1 MDDRYND
8 RLDQRRGGP
17 RRTYA
22 PPPLPYPNPRPID
35 VVYVDFAKHK
45 NVKSKY
51 NNWIEN
57 ATNGVIKSVD
67 LEVDA
72 QTEMIL
78 TSAIYFKGQWL
89 FSFNS
94 TEQNEFTLPNKEK
107 IQVESMKIRKKY
119 HAGRFDNIDAKWA
132 AIPYNSTEALVII
145 LPNEDKTVDE
155 VIAQMDGSEM
165 TEIIDDLAGYGK
177 FRILLIIK
185 SLILKLFQILKVPNK
200 QLAQC
205 YSS

>member
-1 MDDRYND
+1 
-8 RLDQRRGGP
+8 
-17 RRTYA
+17 
-22 PPPLPYPNPRPID
+22 
-35 VVYVDFAKHK
+35 
-45 NVKSKY
+45 
-51 NNWIEN
+51 
-57 ATNGVIKSVD
+57 
-67 LEVDA
+67 
-72 QTEMIL
+72 MIL

-89 FSFNS
+89 FYFNS

-155 VIAQMDGSEM
+155 VINQMDGSEM

-177 FRILLIIK
+177 I
-185 SLILKLFQILKVPNK
+185 
-200 QLAQC
+200 
-205 YSS
+205 